1 MVGERQKP
9 KESPDNTAADEILRS
24 DGGARC
30 RGQLALL
37 LFLLFCVERVSAT
50 RPCTV
55 GERSKLQ
62 REDDVANVNVVKK
75 SARLCVRLR

>member
-1 MVGERQKP
+1 MIGIGGWRMVGDRQKP

-24 DGGARC
+24 GGGAQQ
-30 RGQLALL
+30 RGQLAL
-37 LFLLFCVERVSAT
+37 FLFCVERVSAT

-62 REDDVANVNVVKK
+62 REGDVANVNVVKK
-75 SARLCVRLR
+75 A